1 MGGNKKMTRE
11 ELPEVMEVKDIQ
23 VFLKISRNTAY
34 DLIKRKEFPTLK
46 IGRLLRIRRNS
57 FLEWF
62 DNAS

>member
-1 MGGNKKMTRE
+1 MTRE

-23 VFLKISRNTAY
+23 QFLKISRNTAY

>member
-1 MGGNKKMTRE
+1 MTRE

-23 VFLKISRNTAY
+23 IFLKISRNTAY

>member
-1 MGGNKKMTRE
+1 MTRE
-11 ELPEVMEVKDIQ
+11 KLPEVMEVKDIQ
-23 VFLKISRNTAY
+23 QFLKISRNTAY

-46 IGRLLRIRRNS
+46 IGRLLRIRKES

>member
-1 MGGNKKMTRE
+1 MTRE

-23 VFLKISRNTAY
+23 QFLKISRNTAY

-46 IGRLLRIRRNS
+46 IGRLLRIRKES

>member
-1 MGGNKKMTRE
+1 MTRE
-11 ELPEVMEVKDIQ
+11 ELPEVMEVKEIQ
-23 VFLKISRNTAY
+23 QFLKISRNTAY

-46 IGRLLRIRRNS
+46 IGRLLRIRKES

>member
-1 MGGNKKMTRE
+1 MTRE

>member
-1 MGGNKKMTRE
+1 MTRE
-11 ELPEVMEVKDIQ
+11 EVPEVMEVKDIQ
-23 VFLKISRNTAY
+23 QFLKISRNTAY

-46 IGRLLRIRRNS
+46 IGRLLRIRKES

>member
-1 MGGNKKMTRE
+1 MRRE

-23 VFLKISRNTAY
+23 QFLKISRNTAY

-46 IGRLLRIRRNS
+46 IGRLLRIRKES

>member
-1 MGGNKKMTRE
+1 MTRE

-23 VFLKISRNTAY
+23 QFLKISRNTAY

-62 DNAS
+62 DNAR

>member
-1 MGGNKKMTRE
+1 MTRE
-11 ELPEVMEVKDIQ
+11 ELPEVMEAKDIQ
-23 VFLKISRNTAY
+23 QFLKISRNTAY

-46 IGRLLRIRRNS
+46 IGRLLRIRKES